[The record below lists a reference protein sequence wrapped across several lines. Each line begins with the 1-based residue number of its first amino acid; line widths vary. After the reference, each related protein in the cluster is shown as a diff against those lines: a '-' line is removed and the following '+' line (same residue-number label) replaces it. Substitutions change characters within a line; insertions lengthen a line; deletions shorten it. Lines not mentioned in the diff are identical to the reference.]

1 MGRSSL
7 RSFPTVI
14 NAVFAIHIVEEII
27 ILRAAGQFLINQQL
41 KVSEILCIWD
51 FVPSNTKHI
60 EKKKHRHR
68 QQLITHLVN
77 SSAITYS
84 GIPSGGNTS
93 ERMLSISLYFNMRS
107 LTVVLVS
114 DGDAFTSTNHA
125 FKLLSMIIS

>member
-1 MGRSSL
+1 MGSSSL
-7 RSFPTVI
+7 GSFPTVI

-41 KVSEILCIWD
+41 KVSEILSIWD
-51 FVPSNTKHI
+51 FVPSNTKQAR
-60 EKKKHRHR
+60 EQKKA
-68 QQLITHLVN
+68 TVNYSFNN
-77 SSAITYS
+77 SSANTYS

-93 ERMLSISLYFNMRS
+93 ERMLSISLYFNIRS

-125 FKLLSMIIS
+125 FKLLSMIMS